1 MHQNLN
7 FRSYENL
14 MESLKLVMYD
24 DIIPEKK
31 KRHFNSDWL
40 LYQHLCFLPKFSRCS
55 SCRKKAPLN
64 YFLYDL
70 NENFFQKLASSI
82 L

>member
-14 MESLKLVMYD
+14 MESLKLVIYD

-40 LYQHLCFLPKFSRCS
+40 LY
-55 SCRKKAPLN
+55 
-64 YFLYDL
+64 
-70 NENFFQKLASSI
+70 
-82 L
+82 

>member
-1 MHQNLN
+1 MWQFINLKMKYFFKFNFPIVKVTKNLLIHQNLN

-14 MESLKLVMYD
+14 MESLKLVIYD

-40 LYQHLCFLPKFSRCS
+40 LY
-55 SCRKKAPLN
+55 
-64 YFLYDL
+64 
-70 NENFFQKLASSI
+70 
-82 L
+82 